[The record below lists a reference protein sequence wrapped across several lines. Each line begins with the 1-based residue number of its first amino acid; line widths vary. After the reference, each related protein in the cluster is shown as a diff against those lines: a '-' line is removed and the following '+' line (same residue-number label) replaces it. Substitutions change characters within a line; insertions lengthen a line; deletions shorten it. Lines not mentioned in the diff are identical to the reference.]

1 MNKLVYMFS
10 VLSLVLIMQGCK
22 TGGSQNANANGSYES
37 LAVADFAKI
46 IGDSDVQLL
55 DVRTSGEYMQGNID
69 GSVNID
75 IKEEYFNDSAA
86 CLLDKNRCVAVYC
99 RSGRRSKIAAS
110 RLVEMGFKVVELD
123 KGYNAWVED
132 AKK

>member
-22 TGGSQNANANGSYES
+22 DGGSQNANANGSYES

-86 CLLDKNRCVAVYC
+86 CLLDKSRCVAVYC

-132 AKK
+132 AGK